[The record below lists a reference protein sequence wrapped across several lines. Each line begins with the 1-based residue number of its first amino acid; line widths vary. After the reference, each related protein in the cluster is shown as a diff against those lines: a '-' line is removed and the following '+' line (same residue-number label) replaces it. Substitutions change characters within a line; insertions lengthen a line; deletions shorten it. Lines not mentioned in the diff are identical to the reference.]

1 MPFASFN
8 PTNPRTNPWNFH
20 KKILR
25 IGDFE
30 KLSYFILS
38 RLFWNFFCFIPMKI
52 LIITL
57 VFCQKSLNKNI
68 LAPSVH
74 KPNLSIPFSLCIRV
88 DMVGT
93 NHDKVL
99 TQWRHM
105 PMGKFRTNIFW
116 YELLPLTSGPQKFSK
131 IGVVKVDY
139 FDFPGEIF
147 EKNLWIK
154 C

>member
-1 MPFASFN
+1 MN
-8 PTNPRTNPWNFH
+8 E
-20 KKILR
+20 KKSLSGGRKCFLDLLMIL
-25 IGDFE
+25 
-30 KLSYFILS
+30 K
-38 RLFWNFFCFIPMKI
+38 LFWDKGHIY
-52 LIITL
+52 
-57 VFCQKSLNKNI
+57 I
-68 LAPSVH
+68 LA
-74 KPNLSIPFSLCIRV
+74 RV

-105 PMGKFRTNIFW
+105 PIFFW

-131 IGVVKVDY
+131 IGAVKVDY

-147 EKNLWIK
+147 EKNLWIR